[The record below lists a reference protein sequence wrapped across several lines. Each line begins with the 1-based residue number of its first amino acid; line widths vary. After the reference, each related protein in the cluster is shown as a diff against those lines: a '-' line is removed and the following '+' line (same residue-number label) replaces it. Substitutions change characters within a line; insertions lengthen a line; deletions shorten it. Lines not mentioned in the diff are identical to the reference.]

1 MIVKKWKKVGKIIGV
16 FLFVMMLTYI
26 GIYAIARMMPKLPI
40 NQANSFDLYDIHDEL
55 FTASNQ
61 KEWVSL
67 DEISPYVIDATLA
80 IEDKHFYEH
89 QGFDFLRIAKAL
101 FINFTSGETK
111 QGASTITQQYAKNLF
126 LDFDKTWERKIEE
139 AWLTIRLEA
148 HYSKDKILEGYLNTI
163 NYGGVFG
170 IENASQYYYGKK
182 AKDLTLAEASILAG
196 IPKDPTH
203 YSPISNLDAA
213 KERQSLILNF
223 MVENQYITEEEKEK
237 AETEELTF
245 VGEENEYNLSTL
257 MYYQDAVM
265 KELKSIKTI
274 PSSFL
279 KTGGLKIYT
288 NLDPTIQKN
297 MEDSMNKN
305 LSENPDLEVAS
316 VVMESASGKVLA
328 LTGGRDYKL
337 SQYNRATSAK
347 RQVGSSIKPF
357 LYYDALENGFTPS
370 TTFKSEKTTFTFQ
383 NNTSTYSPENYNSNY
398 PNKQIS
404 MAAALAYS
412 DNIYAVKTHLFLG
425 EESLVNTMKRV
436 GIQEELKPIPSLA
449 LGTIEINL
457 LDMMEGYNTLA
468 SGGDHLEPYLIRKIT
483 DQEGNVLYEK
493 KEEKENVLNRSV
505 VFVLNEMLT
514 NSYASEFIDYNYPT
528 CINLAPKITKKYAIK
543 TGTTNTDHLIFGYNQ
558 ELLMGIWA
566 GYDDNRESDVKDGN
580 YIKNMWVDT
589 MEASLKEIEGD
600 GWYEIPSNVVGVLV
614 DPISGKPANESTQK
628 KKMLY
633 YIKGSEPFD
642 DFEELDNL
650 IPTMKTE

>member
-1 MIVKKWKKVGKIIGV
+1 MKKWKKVGKILGIILIGMILV
-16 FLFVMMLTYI
+16 YI
-26 GIYAIARMMPKLPI
+26 GIYVVARLMPKLPI
-40 NQANSFDLYDIHDEL
+40 NSANSFYLYDKNDEL
-55 FTASNQ
+55 FTAGNQ

-67 DEISPYVIDATLA
+67 DEISPYVIDATLS
-80 IEDKHFYEH
+80 IEDKHFYQH
-89 QGFDFLRIAKAL
+89 QGFDFLRIIKAL
-101 FINFTSGETK
+101 YINFTSGQTK

-126 LDFDKTWERKIEE
+126 LDFDKTWSRKIDE

-170 IENASQYYYGKK
+170 IENASQYYFNKK

-196 IPKDPTH
+196 IPKDPSH
-203 YSPISNLDAA
+203 YSPISNELAA
-213 KERQSLILNF
+213 KERQKMILTL
-223 MVENQYITEEEKEK
+223 MVKNGYITEEEKNK
-237 AETEELTF
+237 AFQTELTY
-245 VGEENEYNLSTL
+245 VGGENDHNLSTL
-257 MYYQDAVM
+257 MYYQDAVIQ
-265 KELKSIKTI
+265 ELKSIKTI

-288 NLDPTIQKN
+288 NLDPTVQKN
-297 MEDSMNKN
+297 MEESMNEDLK
-305 LSENPDLEVAS
+305 ENPDLEVAS
-316 VVMESASGKVLA
+316 VVMEPKTGKVLA
-328 LTGGRDYKL
+328 LTGGRDYKV
-337 SQYNRATSAK
+337 SQYNRATTAK

-357 LYYDALENGFTPS
+357 LYYEALENGFTPS

-383 NNTSTYSPENYNSNY
+383 NQTTYSPENYNSKY

-425 EESLVNTMKRV
+425 EDSLVNIAKRV
-436 GIQEELKPIPSLA
+436 GIQQTLKPIPSLA

-468 SGGDHLEPYLIRKIT
+468 SGGDRLKPYLIRKVT
-483 DQEGNVLYEK
+483 DKDGNVLYSYKPEA
-493 KEEKENVLNRSV
+493 ENVLNRSI

-580 YIKNMWVDT
+580 LIKNMWVDT
-589 MEASLKEIEGD
+589 MESSLKDVEGD

-614 DPISGKPANESTQK
+614 DPISGEPANESTKK

-633 YIKGSEPFD
+633 YIKGSEPFED
-642 DFEELDNL
+642 TEELDDL
-650 IPTMKTE
+650 IPTIKTE